1 MSVLGDVTLL
11 EWLLLLISL
20 AAFAGPG
27 LAMAAWG
34 LQVNHKL
41 DFTQQL
47 IVGFAIS
54 LSLWAVLFSALTL
67 VNVAL
72 PPISGWLLGLSGW
85 LAYAWLRRNG
95 RGTVPLLLTQGR
107 SLLPTTLL
115 WLVAGATA
123 AVSLWALRSVVVQ
136 PGSDGYHHTL
146 FAQVIAEQGM
156 LPATLAPLTSL
167 LTFTYHFGYHV
178 LVAVFN
184 WMTGISVI
192 ALTPIVAQLLKAG
205 MALAAAFLA
214 EALGARRSGSVVT
227 AAVVGL
233 ICVFPAYYVNWG
245 RNTQLTGLMLLAVLL
260 GIIWLWCSA
269 PPRWPTAG
277 LVAVLA
283 VGLALAHYRV
293 TLMAAIGC
301 ALIVAA
307 HGWQAR
313 WRWGVW
319 RQRAPHMAGMVLGA
333 LLLISPWVWHVWSSR
348 NLGYSAAIAE
358 PQASFFALDRLGSL
372 VLSYSTNW
380 PLLIVYAV
388 VLVYGLWK
396 RDLGI
401 WVMTLWALAL
411 YVLSQPWA
419 FSQYMDTITIVQSLF
434 LPAAVTIGL
443 AVGLF
448 LADEAGGQQV
458 GRRWLVAGLTLLLSL
473 AGIRAISEIVE
484 PGAPYV
490 LPADLAAAQWVNSNT
505 PDDAVFMVN
514 TYTFDFAPQFII
526 GSDAGGWLPLLARRR
541 VVTAPMSFS
550 IERNMYENYPQRLQ
564 QLAALGG
571 DLTTPEAV
579 AALRSAGVTH
589 VFIGS
594 RGGPIEVDKLLH
606 SPGYELE
613 YERGGDYV
621 FRLLPDSGA

>member
-34 LQVNHKL
+34 LQVNRKL

-47 IVGFAIS
+47 IVGFATS

-95 RGTVPLLLTQGR
+95 RSTVPPLLTQGH

-178 LVAVFN
+178 LVAVLN

-192 ALTPIVAQLLKAG
+192 ALTPIIAQLLKAG

-396 RDLGI
+396 RELGI

-443 AVGLF
+443 AVGVF
-448 LADEAGGQQV
+448 VADEAGGWHV

-526 GSDAGGWLPLLARRR
+526 GSDAGGWLPLLAKRR